1 MQTNP
6 SQRAVLAL
14 VLDEHP
20 DQLTADDLEREV
32 GGAEQAIYDLAAVGL
47 LRRQGESVLPT
58 RAALHFER
66 LESL

>member
-1 MQTNP
+1 MQANP

-20 DQLTADDLEREV
+20 DQLTTADLEREV
-32 GGAEQAIYDLAAVGL
+32 GTSEQAIQDLAVVGL
-47 LRRQGESVLPT
+47 LRRQGDSILPT

-66 LESL
+66 LEAL